1 MPRVTK
7 KQALIASKKF
17 KSKRRYKSKLE
28 TLLKDINN
36 NPAFIEI
43 ICDALIL
50 SYEMLSSQRSR
61 NAEIEKDILSYLI
74 RRFEELRWI

>member
-74 RRFEELRWI
+74 RRFEELR

>member
-50 SYEMLSSQRSR
+50 SYEMLSSQRIR

-74 RRFEELRWI
+74 RRFEELR

>member
-17 KSKRRYKSKLE
+17 KSKYIFESKLE

-43 ICDALIL
+43 IRDALIL

-74 RRFEELRWI
+74 RRFEELKCI

>member
-74 RRFEELRWI
+74 RRFEELKCI